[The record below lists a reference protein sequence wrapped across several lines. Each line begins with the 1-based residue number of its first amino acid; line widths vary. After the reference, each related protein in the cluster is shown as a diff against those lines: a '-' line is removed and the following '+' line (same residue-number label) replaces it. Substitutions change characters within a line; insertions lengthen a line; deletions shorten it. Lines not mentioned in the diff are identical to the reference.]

1 MTYLIELLKLNTK
14 TMDNTKWWWGFKD
27 IRLHCVG
34 RCGWVW
40 LTSTIENSPVSYL
53 ILVPVLAVT
62 LCDSQYGVSLEWH
75 SFNLLVY
82 FLSWDFLHTVAYPF
96 VSSFSL
102 LKFIKTS
109 SQPMYPPILST
120 PQHCKRSRTRHSCQL
135 RPEVPWTRFVL
146 CTIHTSKYDCCFE
159 CILLGERILFIL
171 TSLLKHFLMSPI
183 KWTR

>member
-1 MTYLIELLKLNTK
+1 MMRLQRCK
-14 TMDNTKWWWGFKD
+14 TPLCWKM
-27 IRLHCVG
+27 
-34 RCGWVW
+34 WVSLTDLYHRE
-40 LTSTIENSPVSYL
+40 LTSQLPDIG
-53 ILVPVLAVT
+53 PVLAVT

-120 PQHCKRSRTRHSCQL
+120 PQHCKRNRTRHSCQL
-135 RPEVPWTRFVL
+135 ISEVPWTRFVL

-159 CILLGERILFIL
+159 CILLGECILFIV
-171 TSLLKHFLMSPI
+171 TSLLKTFFNVSD
-183 KWTR
+183 